1 MVKNRS
7 RSNCWNSHR
16 KSIELM
22 VRIINQEKPKE
33 PEAKLTEKS
42 KALLEI
48 IGIVIADKPKAVQEL
63 LEDYSV
69 ELVESPDEK
78 ELSNKLISAIGENNK
93 QFNNDLA
100 RLILNCT
107 LESEYDKF
115 DFKSLFKKGED
126 SGGEESG
133 GSGGGGSGIW
143 AGIGNAIGGIAG
155 SIGGGRRAR
164 EEATSKTLQ
173 GIYAYKAQLAANEH
187 SKGKNKMKM
196 IIALFVVLGLLLA
209 LIAFLSRK
217 QEQKPQPQPIPLKA

>member
-1 MVKNRS
+1 
-7 RSNCWNSHR
+7 
-16 KSIELM
+16 M

-42 KALLEI
+42 KALLQI
-48 IGIVIADKPKAVQEL
+48 IGIIIADKPEAVQEL
-63 LEDYSV
+63 LEEYSV
-69 ELVESPDEK
+69 EFSEKPDEK
-78 ELSNKLISAIGENNK
+78 ELTEKLISAIGESNK
-93 QFNNDLA
+93 HFNNDLA
-100 RLILNCT
+100 KVILNRT
-107 LESEYDKF
+107 LESEYDNF

-126 SGGEESG
+126 SGSEESG
-133 GSGGGGSGIW
+133 GSGGGGGGIW

-173 GIYAYKAQLAANEH
+173 GIYAYKAQLAANEQ

-209 LIAFLSRK
+209 LMAFLSRK
-217 QEQKPQPQPIPLKA
+217 QQPQPIPLKT

>member
-1 MVKNRS
+1 MAKS
-7 RSNCWNSHR
+7 RCWSDCRNSHR

-22 VRIINQEKPKE
+22 VRIINKEKPRE

-42 KALLEI
+42 EALLEI
-48 IGIVIADKPKAVQEL
+48 IGIIIADKPKAVQEL

-69 ELVESPDEK
+69 DFTKSPDEK
-78 ELSNKLISAIGENNK
+78 ELTDKLLSAIGENNK

-100 RLILNCT
+100 RVILDCT
-107 LESEYDKF
+107 LESEYDSF

-133 GSGGGGSGIW
+133 ASGGGGGGIW

-155 SIGGGRRAR
+155 NIGSGKRAR

-173 GIYAYKAQLAANEH
+173 GIYAYKAQLAANEQN
-187 SKGKNKMKM
+187 KGKNKKQM
-196 IIALFVVLGLLLA
+196 IIALFVVIGLILLA
-209 LIAFLSRK
+209 AAYFSNK
-217 QEQKPQPQPIPLKA
+217 KQPQPIPLKT

>member
-1 MVKNRS
+1 
-7 RSNCWNSHR
+7 
-16 KSIELM
+16 M
-22 VRIINQEKPKE
+22 VRIINKEKPKK

-48 IGIVIADKPKAVQEL
+48 IGIIIADKPKAVQEL

-69 ELVESPDEK
+69 DFTKSPDEK
-78 ELSNKLISAIGENNK
+78 ELTDKLLSAIGENNK

-100 RLILNCT
+100 RVILDCT
-107 LESEYDKF
+107 LESEYDSF

-133 GSGGGGSGIW
+133 ESGGGGGGGIW

-155 SIGGGRRAR
+155 NIGSGKRAR

-173 GIYAYKAQLAANEH
+173 GIYAYKAQLAANEQN
-187 SKGKNKMKM
+187 KGKNKMKM

-209 LIAFLSRK
+209 LMAFLSKK
-217 QEQKPQPQPIPLKA
+217 QEQKPQPIPLKA